1 MFLKSIEIF
10 GFKSFADRA
19 RIEFSDGITALLGPN
34 GCGKSN
40 VVDSIKW
47 VLGEQAT
54 KSLRADKMEDI
65 IFNGT
70 EHRKALNVAEVSLTL
85 ANDEGILDLDMPEV
99 EVKRRLYRSGES
111 EYYINGAQVK
121 LKEVRELFFDTGVG
135 KVSYSIMEQGKID
148 QILSNKPEERRYIF
162 EEAAGIT
169 KFKIRG
175 QEAER
180 KLEKTEENLRQ
191 VEGIL
196 GEVKRSYDTL
206 KSQADKTKRF
216 RLLKKE
222 IFDIEKTL
230 NLLRLTGFKQQKEQI
245 LENLEKQTTD
255 RNRLKEEIDKLNDS
269 MESYLDEMNEMETK
283 LIDIQKKLY
292 GIDLEKTGL
301 ENQTRLVK
309 DREGQLQSQIAA
321 ARARLVTLQDKI
333 LSLALEKKEKIQSLE
348 NIKKE
353 IEEIQKNITSFTENI
368 AGAQERIAHN
378 DEVIQSSQVKISEL
392 ETLDQSL
399 QGDLREVTDRLVQEL
414 DRKLKEAGVGF
425 EDLLGLE
432 KGIERGLETLGI
444 YFQGRRDFLGDLVK
458 TGKIPGNDPMGLVKS
473 FLEALE
479 LPGKT
484 TLETLEFF
492 KKYKALAPTF
502 LNDFLAPQGILTQ
515 KRELEE
521 RLQTGQK
528 EMMEKRDLVR
538 NLGEENAGL
547 RIKIED
553 YRQTLE
559 DLKLTQMKMLT
570 QQEGLDESL
579 KRLTLQQG
587 EEELRLREVQQDEDD
602 NKKRL
607 IDIELQ
613 LDALEEKKDKIQKE
627 EKLFKGDQEDLEKKI
642 IQKNQNL
649 QGQEKDLKFRVDALN
664 GIQNKVESL
673 QMETAQVSTEIKN
686 LFDNFRDKHSVD
698 LVDFQDELPP
708 ETPTKDLRDLLNQKK
723 DEHRSLGQVNLM
735 AVEEFTEVEER
746 YNFLSGQLEDLR
758 KAREDLRTVTRE
770 IQKESSHLLAEAF
783 AIIQKNFN
791 QTFRRLFGGGRAEL
805 RLTDPD
811 NILESGI
818 EMLCQ
823 PPGKKLESISLLS
836 GGERSLTA
844 VGLLFAT
851 YQVKPSPFCILDEI
865 DAALDEANVGRFVNM
880 LMEFGQ
886 TSQFI
891 VITHNKKTVAGAGTM
906 IGVTMEESGVS
917 KVIAIRLQNNAEAR
931 G

>member
-19 RIEFSDGITALLGPN
+19 RIEFCEGITALLGPN

-54 KSLRADKMEDI
+54 KSLRADKMEDV

-70 EHRKALNVAEVSLTL
+70 ENRKALNVAEVSLTL
-85 ANDEGILDLDMPEV
+85 ANEEGILDLDMPEV

-169 KFKIRG
+169 KYKIRG

-196 GEVKRSYDTL
+196 GEVRRSYDAL
-206 KSQADKTKRF
+206 KVQAEKTKKF
-216 RLLKKE
+216 RTLKKE

-230 NLLRLTGFKQQKEQI
+230 TLLRLAAFRQQKDQT
-245 LENLEKQTTD
+245 LEKLEKQTEE
-255 RNRLKEEIDKLNDS
+255 RNRLKAEIDKLNES
-269 MESYLDEMNEMETK
+269 MESFLDEMNEMENR

-292 GIDLEKTGL
+292 GVDLERTGL
-301 ENQTRLVK
+301 DNQIRLVK
-309 DREGQLQSQIAA
+309 EREGQIQSVLSSAE
-321 ARARLVTLQDKI
+321 ARI
-333 LSLALEKKEKIQSLE
+333 GALEEKLRALE
-348 NIKKE
+348 GEKAEKLQALERIHRDILEVAGNIE
-353 IEEIQKNITSFTENI
+353 VFAGNITT
-368 AGAQERIAHN
+368 AQERILQN
-378 DEVIQSSQVKISEL
+378 DQVIQDDQDKVARLEVRDQEL
-392 ETLDQSL
+392 QEE
-399 QGDLREVTDRLVQEL
+399 LREVTDSLVREL
-414 DRKLKEAGVGF
+414 DHRLKEAGVGY

-432 KGIERGLETLGI
+432 TGLEQGLEALEI
-444 YFQGRRDFLGDLVK
+444 YLKGRKDFLGDMAI
-458 TGKIPGNDPMGLVKS
+458 TGKIPGGDSAALVRSLAESLEPPLMEAAGLREK
-473 FLEALE
+473 FR
-479 LPGKT
+479 
-484 TLETLEFF
+484 
-492 KKYKALAPTF
+492 KYKALAPTF

-515 KRELEE
+515 KRSLEASLAE
-521 RLQTGQK
+521 GQG
-528 EMMEKRDLVR
+528 EMSRR
-538 NLGEENAGL
+538 REEIRVLSDENTSL
-547 RIKIED
+547 RQKIDE
-553 YRQTLE
+553 YRRTLE
-559 DLKLTQMKMLT
+559 DLKLGHMKMIT
-570 QQEGLDESL
+570 QKEGLDESL
-579 KRLTLQQG
+579 KRISLQEG
-587 EEELRLREVQQDEDD
+587 EEQHRLKEILQDREE
-602 NKKRL
+602 NRRRL
-607 IDIELQ
+607 ADIELQ
-613 LDALEEKKDKIQKE
+613 LESLEEKKEKLQKE
-627 EKLFKGDQEDLEKKI
+627 EKFLKLDQEDLEKKI
-642 IQKNQNL
+642 AQKNQGL
-649 QGQEKDLKFRVDALN
+649 QGQEKDLKARLEHLSGVQSRLE
-664 GIQNKVESL
+664 VL

-686 LFDNFRDKHSVD
+686 LYDNFRDKHSVD
-698 LVDFQDELPP
+698 LSEFQDEPPP
-708 ETPTKDLRDLLNQKK
+708 ETPTRDLKDLLSQKK
-723 DEHRSLGQVNLM
+723 EEHRNLGQVNLM

-770 IQKESSHLLAEAF
+770 IQRESSQMLAEAF

-818 EMLCQ
+818 DMLCQ

-851 YQVKPSPFCILDEI
+851 YLVKPSPFCILDEI

-886 TSQFI
+886 SSQFI
-891 VITHNKKTVAGAGTM
+891 VITHNKKTVAGAGSM

-917 KVIAIRLQNNAEAR
+917 KVISIRLQNSQEAA